1 MKGYLDKRKD
11 LRRKTRKTEWLQW
24 LRGLTFSIVHWQS
37 ADHPPQKSRFKTIFN
52 TLIFGQCCWRV
63 LVKES
68 FSRYCLG
75 IGLAF
80 WSQCLA
86 FAWAKIGSKAMRV
99 LLYSYMHWDER
110 RHKQRNRSKCV
121 PTRYN
126 QGYIILGS
134 FATEHHCGGHFHGR
148 VAAMGKWEQRGYF
161 LCKTPLDVLEVRDS
175 KKVCCERNVGYLR
188 KCVGKCTQKCNRCL
202 YVTEWWW
209 HHLI

>member
-1 MKGYLDKRKD
+1 MPFERDCAIYFYFFNCAILKVSLPENASTWPHLRELLRNRKRMKGYLDKRKD

-80 WSQCLA
+80 LVTMLSFCLGQN
-86 FAWAKIGSKAMRV
+86 WK
-99 LLYSYMHWDER
+99 
-110 RHKQRNRSKCV
+110 
-121 PTRYN
+121 
-126 QGYIILGS
+126 
-134 FATEHHCGGHFHGR
+134 
-148 VAAMGKWEQRGYF
+148 
-161 LCKTPLDVLEVRDS
+161 
-175 KKVCCERNVGYLR
+175 
-188 KCVGKCTQKCNRCL
+188 
-202 YVTEWWW
+202 
-209 HHLI
+209 